1 MIKTIL
7 LSFLILFAG
16 NAFAHAQSF
25 TISHQ
30 YPTDQGKTHT
40 EISPEI
46 EIKNMTNSPL
56 ELAWEITESYLPEG
70 WSTVVCEYKCNQGFE
85 KSSTFTLAPKTSI
98 SNFRVGFRPNTHPG
112 IGSTEVTIY
121 EPSRPESS
129 AVKVMFAASAR
140 DEVTSTNNNEG
151 GGISN
156 TTQVYPNPAIEY
168 IMLNT
173 DHQNIKYIEI
183 YNIIGRK
190 VLSYNVNHDREK
202 YDVSTLPRG
211 LYMVRLLDANKNVI
225 DIPRF
230 NKNNP

>member
-7 LSFLILFAG
+7 LSFSILFAG
-16 NAFAHAQSF
+16 NAFAHAQNF

-46 EIKNMTNSPL
+46 EIKNTTNKPL

-70 WSTVVCEYKCNQGFE
+70 WSTVVCEYKCHQGFE
-85 KSSTFTLAPKTSI
+85 KNSKFTLAPKENLT
-98 SNFRVGFRPNTHPG
+98 NFRVGFRPNTHPG

-121 EPSRPESS
+121 EPSRPEST

-140 DEVTSTNNNEG
+140 DEMTKKDDNGGRGSSSTA
-151 GGISN
+151 
-156 TTQVYPNPAIEY
+156 QVYPNPAVEY

-173 DHQNIKYIEI
+173 DNQDVKYIEI

-190 VLSYNVNHDREK
+190 VLSYNVNHDGEK
-202 YDVSTLPRG
+202 YNVSTLPRG
-211 LYMVRLLDANKNVI
+211 LYMVRLLDSNKNVI